1 MNYQTLYRTLIRLV
15 TFLLI
20 PGCTKEL
27 PVGEG
32 LPEGE
37 KFTKIVFT
45 PSDFMKTDADLHTPA
60 IGNEDG
66 IKSLDVYGIVRGSN
80 SIVNIF
86 HAPGINPIWNEQV
99 WGEIR

>member
-45 PSDFMKTDADLHTPA
+45 PSDFTKTDADLHTPA
-60 IGNEDG
+60 IG
-66 IKSLDVYGIVRGSN
+66 KRMV
-80 SIVNIF
+80 
-86 HAPGINPIWNEQV
+86 
-99 WGEIR
+99 